1 MAQLTVLIA
10 GLLLL
15 AESQASDVVEQGFLS
30 KQQDAANYNQFILPA
45 VSNVKIGNGPHAL
58 SYHNNLA
65 EHSSAVP
72 EMSANSFTIIDDKDV
87 NSGMEQPT
95 EIPIFSAIGVGLLAF
110 VTMLGARDV
119 LVYFIQRSL
128 QPVDMSAGSSD
139 NITEMSSQGPGVGW
153 GQQSSLNSR
162 PLTLCYATP
171 PSGPAT
177 DEASGTYLGI
187 PGGPFDPL
195 GTYES
200 SARKA
205 EINNG
210 RLAMV
215 GITSLSGRPAG
226 RKVHSPTALG
236 VFGKTRESQKKFVP
250 AVSQSELSPGKAVSG
265 ICAGLDICVAVDTDG
280 SVYALG
286 NKSPVLGT
294 PMAAG
299 RVAGGEIKD
308 PLTGTSFSVKSGQVV
323 GPRCPNFPFNILFS
337 VIEPQG
343 LPVFKCKTGG
353 GAVQVEVDVNAKT
366 NFESGYW
373 KGILDAQGKTD
384 GGYY

>member
-1 MAQLTVLIA
+1 MRRVLQGSKSLGPWRSA
-10 GLLLL
+10 ARNTLALL
-15 AESQASDVVEQGFLS
+15 A
-30 KQQDAANYNQFILPA
+30 
-45 VSNVKIGNGPHAL
+45 
-58 SYHNNLA
+58 
-65 EHSSAVP
+65 
-72 EMSANSFTIIDDKDV
+72 
-87 NSGMEQPT
+87 
-95 EIPIFSAIGVGLLAF
+95 
-110 VTMLGARDV
+110 R
-119 LVYFIQRSL
+119 R
-128 QPVDMSAGSSD
+128 
-139 NITEMSSQGPGVGW
+139 
-153 GQQSSLNSR
+153 
-162 PLTLCYATP
+162 TP
-171 PSGPAT
+171 
-177 DEASGTYLGI
+177 
-187 PGGPFDPL
+187 
-195 GTYES
+195 
-200 SARKA
+200 
-205 EINNG
+205 
-210 RLAMV
+210 
-215 GITSLSGRPAG
+215 SGRPAAAAAAHARNAHTHPRE
-226 RKVHSPTALG
+226 RKRETALTAKTNA
-236 VFGKTRESQKKFVP
+236 VLLALMLAPLAAALQPTLPTSTRAARPSTALQMVYGKTRASSRKFVP

-323 GPRCPNFPFNILFS
+323 GPWCPNFPFNFLFS

>member
-1 MAQLTVLIA
+1 M
-10 GLLLL
+10 LL
-15 AESQASDVVEQGFLS
+15 ALMLAPL
-30 KQQDAANYNQFILPA
+30 AA
-45 VSNVKIGNGPHAL
+45 AL
-58 SYHNNLA
+58 
-65 EHSSAVP
+65 
-72 EMSANSFTIIDDKDV
+72 
-87 NSGMEQPT
+87 QPT
-95 EIPIFSAIGVGLLAF
+95 LPTTSRA
-110 VTMLGARDV
+110 AR
-119 LVYFIQRSL
+119 
-128 QPVDMSAGSSD
+128 
-139 NITEMSSQGPGVGW
+139 
-153 GQQSSLNSR
+153 
-162 PLTLCYATP
+162 
-171 PSGPAT
+171 PAT
-177 DEASGTYLGI
+177 ALQ
-187 PGGPFDPL
+187 
-195 GTYES
+195 
-200 SARKA
+200 
-205 EINNG
+205 
-210 RLAMV
+210 MV
-215 GITSLSGRPAG
+215 Y
-226 RKVHSPTALG
+226 
-236 VFGKTRESQKKFVP
+236 GKTRASSRKFVP

-323 GPRCPNFPFNILFS
+323 GPWCPNFPFNILFS